1 MACRID
7 AENFPVF
14 FLYPERD
21 GRRSVI
27 PAFVEDTTSVA
38 LLAATIPAWR
48 AQLTSS
54 LQPLDP
60 ENDAVRHM
68 LRRGWELR
76 GWAWWQ
82 ERRRRGSLKIG
93 FWVL

>member
-1 MACRID
+1 MSAGVEWH
-7 AENFPVF
+7 AELTRKTFPFSF
-14 FLYPERD
+14 FYPERD

-76 GWAWWQ
+76 GWA
-82 ERRRRGSLKIG
+82 
-93 FWVL
+93 